1 MHGDIRSQIR
11 HVGDLGNVVAVNGL
25 ISTVLNDDLIQLY
38 GQNSVI
44 GLTVIL
50 HALPDDLGL
59 GSNAATFTTGNS
71 GARVACG
78 VIGYY

>member
-1 MHGDIRSQIR
+1 M
-11 HVGDLGNVVAVNGL
+11 VAVNGF
-25 ISTVLNDDLIQLY
+25 ISTVLKDDLIQLY

-44 GLTVIL
+44 GRTVIL
-50 HALPDDLGL
+50 HGLPDDLGL
-59 GSNAATFTTGNS
+59 GGNAASLTTGNS